1 VVIFEDRE
9 RVVADFYMQDVVY
22 KKLRDEGVLAT
33 LARFILPS
41 DSIGDK
47 TSLIDDA
54 ESYVFKN
61 LLGLYVIDFIRLYTR
76 AHKEGVSTIISS
88 ATQAELTTTGF
99 NGDGAFTFRQQ
110 NLTPLNFR
118 LIYNKRL
125 GYSYDIRPMVKI
137 KS

>member
-1 VVIFEDRE
+1 
-9 RVVADFYMQDVVY
+9 
-22 KKLRDEGVLAT
+22 
-33 LARFILPS
+33 
-41 DSIGDK
+41 
-47 TSLIDDA
+47 
-54 ESYVFKN
+54 
-61 LLGLYVIDFIRLYTR
+61 
-76 AHKEGVSTIISS
+76 VSTIISS